1 MAGRYSRAHTA
12 DGGEQTGTAE
22 RRQQTQDS
30 RQGTADGGEQTGD
43 SRWGTADRRQQTED
57 SRRGTADREQQ
68 SECREEMADWTIAF
82 FLAPPPV
89 LETLLTF
96 FICA

>member
-1 MAGRYSRAHTA
+1 MGWQAGTAESTQQTGESRR
-12 DGGEQTGTAE
+12 GTAE

-30 RQGTADGGEQTGD
+30 RRGTADG
-43 SRWGTADRRQQTED
+43 
-57 SRRGTADREQQ
+57 EQQ
-68 SECREEMADWTIAF
+68 SECGEEMADWTIAF

>member
-1 MAGRYSRAHTA
+1 MAGRYSREHTA

-30 RQGTADGGEQTGD
+30 RQGTADGGEQMGD
-43 SRWGTADRRQQTED
+43 SRWGTADRRQQTQD
-57 SRRGTADREQQ
+57 SRRGTADGEQQ
-68 SECREEMADWTIAF
+68 SECGEEMADWTTAF